1 MIAPILCEIFNLFI
15 KTGEYPD
22 PLKIAKVI
30 PIFKKGDPSLAS
42 NYRPISVLS
51 CINKIYEKILFRRL
65 YNFLEKYNILYE
77 FQFGFRQGHSTEHA
91 LVEIIDKIKQAID
104 NNELTC
110 GLFLDLSKAFDTVNH
125 EILLYKLD
133 HYGIRGPALKLIK
146 NYLTNRKQFVKIGKN
161 KSELRPISCGVP
173 QGSVLGPLLFILYI
187 NDLHKACSTGNI
199 RIFADD
205 TNVFF
210 KCKDIKE
217 ITRIGSLLMIQLHQW
232 FKSNKLTLNAE
243 KSNFVVFRSK
253 RNKQT
258 NIPDQLQFE
267 NQKISRKNSVKYL
280 GVILDEHLTWNEHIL
295 DLCNKLKRHFK
306 TFYCIRRYLNKEQV
320 KSIYYALIYSHIKYG
335 ITVYGSASKNLIAK
349 I

>member
-1 MIAPILCEIFNLFI
+1 M
-15 KTGEYPD
+15 
-22 PLKIAKVI
+22 
-30 PIFKKGDPSLAS
+30 
-42 NYRPISVLS
+42 S

-91 LVEIIDKIKQAID
+91 LVEIVDKMKQAID

-110 GLFLDLSKAFDTVNH
+110 AIFLDLSKAFDTVNH

-161 KSELRPISCGVP
+161 KSELRLISCGVP

-210 KCKDIKE
+210 KCKDINE
-217 ITRIGSLLMIQLHQW
+217 ITRIGSLLMTQLH
-232 FKSNKLTLNAE
+232 
-243 KSNFVVFRSK
+243 
-253 RNKQT
+253 
-258 NIPDQLQFE
+258 
-267 NQKISRKNSVKYL
+267 
-280 GVILDEHLTWNEHIL
+280 
-295 DLCNKLKRHFK
+295 
-306 TFYCIRRYLNKEQV
+306 
-320 KSIYYALIYSHIKYG
+320 
-335 ITVYGSASKNLIAK
+335 
-349 I
+349 